1 MTDTV
6 LDAAPVRRAP
16 FAPYHKWD
24 RNFFLA
30 LVLGIWLGVVMGF
43 GGEIADRL
51 HTSAPA
57 YPWIVH
63 VHAVAFVAW
72 LVLLTTQVLLI
83 RTKRPQLHYRLG
95 AGMMGLALF
104 MVIVGPATAIVMQ
117 RAAFGTKD
125 SDPAFLAIQLGDIVG
140 FAGLV
145 TAAYLARHASSAHKR
160 LMLLSTLFI
169 ADAGFARWL
178 SPGLT
183 TALGYG
189 AWPPPAY
196 GAFLLTTYLPNDL
209 LIVSLGAYDLVTRKR
224 LHPAYLWGVAWV
236 AGLQLTIAH
245 LYTVAPFW
253 KTLAIRLI
261 GF

>member
-6 LDAAPVRRAP
+6 LGTAPVRGAP

-24 RNFFLA
+24 RDFFLA
-30 LVLGIWLGVVMGF
+30 LVLAVWVGVVMGF
-43 GGEIADRL
+43 GGDII
-51 HTSAPA
+51 HHVQSNAPA

-63 VHAVAFVAW
+63 VHAAAFVSW

-95 AGMMGLALF
+95 ASMMWLALF
-104 MVIVGPATAIVMQ
+104 MVIIGPTTAIVMQ
-117 RAAFGTKD
+117 RAQFGTKD
-125 SDPAFLAIQLGDIVG
+125 SDPAFLAIQLSDIIG

-145 TAAYLARHASSAHKR
+145 TAAYLTRNTSSAHKR

-178 SPGLT
+178 APGLGA
-183 TALGYG
+183 ALGHG
-189 AWPPPAY
+189 FWQ
-196 GAFLLTTYLPNDL
+196 FLVATYLPNDL
-209 LIVSLGAYDLVTRKR
+209 LIASLGAYDLVTRKR
-224 LHPAYLWGVAWV
+224 LYPAYLWGVGAI
-236 AGLQLTIAH
+236 AALQVTVGY

-253 KTLAIRLI
+253 KATATWLI
-261 GF
+261 GH